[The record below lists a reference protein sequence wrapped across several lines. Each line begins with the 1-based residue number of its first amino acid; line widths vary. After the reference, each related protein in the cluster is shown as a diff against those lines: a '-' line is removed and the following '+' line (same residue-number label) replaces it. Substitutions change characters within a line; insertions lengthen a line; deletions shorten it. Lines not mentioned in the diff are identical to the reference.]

1 MGGGYAPA
9 VPEWSAEVVVDAALA
24 RRLIGGQFPD
34 LADAR
39 LEFLDAG
46 WDQTVWLAHGATS
59 PDAGW
64 AFRFPRRAIAVPGL
78 RREIA
83 VLPRLRLP
91 LPIPRPVCV
100 GEPACGFP
108 WPWFGGP
115 FIPGREPLGLSESAR
130 AALGRPLGEFLRALH
145 ADPGHGLPED
155 PFGRADMA
163 KRVRLA
169 RERLDALGEPVP
181 EALFTAALELPPPA
195 APRLA
200 HGDLHFRHLL
210 VDEAGRAAGV
220 IDWGDLCR
228 ADPAID
234 MALYW
239 CLLPPAGREA
249 FRAAYGPVSDA
260 QLLRARV
267 LAVMLCAALAL
278 WARTEGLAV
287 LEAEGLAGLRRAT

>member
-1 MGGGYAPA
+1 

-34 LADAR
+34 LADAP
-39 LEFLDAG
+39 LDFLDAG
-46 WDQTVWLAHGATS
+46 WDQTVWRVDGR
-59 PDAGW
+59 W
-64 AFRFPRRAIAVPGL
+64 AFRFPRREIAVPGM

-91 LPIPRPVCV
+91 LPIPRPEFV
-100 GEPACGFP
+100 GEPAEGFP

-115 FIPGREPLGLSESAR
+115 FIPGRDPVGLSEKQRSG
-130 AALGRPLGEFLRALH
+130 LGRPLGEFLRALH
-145 ADPGHGLPED
+145 ADPGEDAPED

-163 KRVRLA
+163 KRVALA
-169 RERLDALGEPVP
+169 RERLAALGEPAP
-181 EALFTAALELPPPA
+181 EAIFADALELPPPA

-210 VDEAGRAAGV
+210 VDDAGRAAGV

-239 CLLPPAGREA
+239 CLLSPAGRDD
-249 FRAAYGPVSDA
+249 FRAAYGPVSNA

-267 LAVMLCAALAL
+267 LAVMLSATLAL
-278 WARTEGLAV
+278 WARTEGLGA